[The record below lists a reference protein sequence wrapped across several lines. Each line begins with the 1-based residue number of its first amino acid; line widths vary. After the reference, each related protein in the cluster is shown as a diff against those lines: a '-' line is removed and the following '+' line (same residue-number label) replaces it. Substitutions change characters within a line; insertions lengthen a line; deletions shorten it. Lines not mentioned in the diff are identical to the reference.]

1 MTAVI
6 MAHLLAR
13 QAHAVLE
20 PDADALEQALALGQ
34 RLVGAVEAFAFQ
46 FEFAELGDIEL
57 PSSIAPAAD
66 RAHLHT
72 VAPLYLA
79 AELEAA
85 RLIPAVEMLAGI
97 AISGGLPIDRG
108 EAASLLVQFWQ
119 GRHTRFTTAE
129 RQAFFARLFGASSGP
144 TLAVEGGENIDFE
157 PLMIDLAEALYQLE
171 PVPTLGSR
179 FRAEIPLRLAAQRLA
194 ANLIPRSGGMAAFAA
209 RDLLRTLAE
218 ALAILKQE
226 PVQQVLGARS
236 VWAALRQMAQ
246 RYLQEEVDVSTHVT
260 RGKAG
265 LAVLAWLAEVLP
277 RVEDDATALVSPD
290 HPVVGEA
297 AAWLQA
303 SLTLAEA
310 QHQPASQRR

>member
-1 MTAVI
+1 MTVG
-6 MAHLLAR
+6 AHLLVR
-13 QAHAVLE
+13 QAHAVRE
-20 PDADALEQALALGQ
+20 PDVETLDQALALGQ

-46 FEFAELGDIEL
+46 FELAELGDIEL
-57 PSSIAPAAD
+57 PPSIAPAAD
-66 RAHLHT
+66 RAHLQT

-119 GRHTRFTTAE
+119 RRHTRFTTVE
-129 RQAFFARLFGASSGP
+129 RQAFFVRLFGTSSGP
-144 TLAVEGGENIDFE
+144 TLAMEGGENTDFE

-171 PVPTLGSR
+171 PAPILGNRLRSD
-179 FRAEIPLRLAAQRLA
+179 IPLRLAAQRLA

-226 PVQQVLGARS
+226 PVQQALGARS
-236 VWAALRQMAQ
+236 VWAALHHLAR
-246 RYLQEEVDVSTHVT
+246 RYLQEEIDVSAHVT

-265 LAVLAWLAEVLP
+265 LAMLAWLAEVLP
-277 RVEDDATALVSPD
+277 HVEDGATALVAPD

-310 QHQPASQRR
+310 PRQPANQRR